1 MMHYYVKERTDKRAE
16 LVAADG
22 YPLSTFENVIEAVT
36 NCIVECR
43 VAPLWIEWNSESANQ
58 ELGQDDLRQAL
69 KSYCSYT
76 H

>member
-1 MMHYYVKERTDKRAE
+1 MHYYVKERTDKRAE

-22 YPLSTFENVIEAVT
+22 YPLSTFDNVDEAVS

-58 ELGQDDLRQAL
+58 APDPDDLRQTL
-69 KSYCSYT
+69 KSYCSYA